1 MILEK
6 KRMTCS
12 GRSFQTQA
20 DSGRICVCACL
31 ELKPIHFQM
40 EGKRT
45 SLFLRFSQRWAK
57 GKSKVIDLGLMEAK
71 EGTS

>member
-12 GRSFQTQA
+12 ERSFPEAQA

-40 EGKRT
+40 EGSERL
-45 SLFLRFSQRWAK
+45 LFLPLL
-57 GKSKVIDLGLMEAK
+57 SKVDWGQE
-71 EGTS
+71 